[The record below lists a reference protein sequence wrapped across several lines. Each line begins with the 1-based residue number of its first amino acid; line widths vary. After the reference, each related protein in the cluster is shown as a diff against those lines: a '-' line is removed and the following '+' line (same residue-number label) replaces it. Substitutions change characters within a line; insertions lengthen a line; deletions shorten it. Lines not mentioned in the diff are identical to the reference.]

1 MSEICTLCLIWH
13 YGPEK
18 ESLLQINE
26 LSNIWMMIFSLWVLM
41 LMLGDDVECVDKKM
55 IYFYT
60 FINRDFALLP
70 EALHTEHGFLRRAEH
85 GERFVVKLTLKDSA
99 FISNLPIIH

>member
-1 MSEICTLCLIWH
+1 M
-13 YGPEK
+13 
-18 ESLLQINE
+18 NE
-26 LSNIWMMIFSLWVLM
+26 LSNMWMMIFSLLMLM

-85 GERFVVKLTLKDSA
+85 GERFVVELTLKDSA

>member
-1 MSEICTLCLIWH
+1 MSEICTFRLIWH

-60 FINRDFALLP
+60 FRI
-70 EALHTEHGFLRRAEH
+70 ETLHFYLKHFIQSMVF
-85 GERFVVKLTLKDSA
+85 FVVQNMVKGSL
-99 FISNLPIIH
+99 